1 MSASSKRRSH
11 RSKQDS
17 LRPGWMLNC
26 ILFCVLLGGIGG
38 CYVWLGAKKKDRAD
52 QILSMHR
59 EIDQIKKQISERD
72 MQINRLLA
80 PESLRASAVSFGLD
94 LMPIDIGSKGRLV
107 RLPEPVAPNQARQDN
122 PVIAGNR

>member
-38 CYVWLGAKKKDRAD
+38 CYVWLGAKKLDRSVA
-52 QILSMHR
+52 
-59 EIDQIKKQISERD
+59 
-72 MQINRLLA
+72 MQSGCQG
-80 PESLRASAVSFGLD
+80 P
-94 LMPIDIGSKGRLV
+94 
-107 RLPEPVAPNQARQDN
+107 QC
-122 PVIAGNR
+122 

>member
-1 MSASSKRRSH
+1 
-11 RSKQDS
+11 
-17 LRPGWMLNC
+17 MLNC

-59 EIDQIKKQISERD
+59 EIDLIRKQIQERD

-80 PESLRASAVSFGLD
+80 PEALRASALRSGLD
-94 LMPIDIGSKGRLV
+94 LKPIDIGPKGRLV
-107 RLPEPVAPNQARQDN
+107 RLPEPAAAPPAPQEN
-122 PVIAGNR
+122 PVFAGNH